1 MKVCSK
7 DISFGQ
13 IKPLYLCG
21 AVCDAD
27 YDEDEDD
34 DDEAAAAGDDVDE
47 QVIRQFPGVLV

>member
-13 IKPLYLCG
+13 IKPLYLCW

-34 DDEAAAAGDDVDE
+34 DDEAAAAGNDVDE